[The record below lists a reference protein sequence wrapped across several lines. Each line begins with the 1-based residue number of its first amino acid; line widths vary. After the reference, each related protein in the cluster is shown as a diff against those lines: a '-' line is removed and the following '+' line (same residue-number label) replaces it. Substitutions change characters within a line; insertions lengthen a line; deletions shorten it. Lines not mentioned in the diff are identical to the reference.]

1 MPPMRPM
8 VRNTFSV
15 WLLVAVRG
23 VVRDALARTGKAALS
38 DLEEFQQAASLGT
51 DERALLQGRRRDL
64 AQVADR
70 GAQRAEGALNLIHY
84 RRCKSASAQAH
95 DVQADDGVAFRRQA
109 KRRDVERDACAA
121 ADHDALADAA
131 ELG

>member
-8 VRNTFSV
+8 VRNVGPGSV
-15 WLLVAVRG
+15 WLLVAVRC
-23 VVRDALARTGKAALS
+23 VVGEPHARTGKAALS

-51 DERALLQGRRRDL
+51 DEGALLQGRYRDL

-70 GAQRAEGALNLIHY
+70 GAKRAEGALDLIHD
-84 RRCKSASAQAH
+84 RRSKTASPQAN
-95 DVQADDGVAFRRQA
+95 DVQADNGVALRRQE

-121 ADHDALADAA
+121 ADHGA
-131 ELG
+131 